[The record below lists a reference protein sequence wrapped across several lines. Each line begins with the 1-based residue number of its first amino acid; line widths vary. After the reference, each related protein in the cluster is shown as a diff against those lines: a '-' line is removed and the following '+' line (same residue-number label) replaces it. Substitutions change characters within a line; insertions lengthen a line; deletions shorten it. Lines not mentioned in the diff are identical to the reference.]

1 MRGPE
6 LPGRPA
12 PAAAIAAIGFVA
24 LFALY
29 TRSNGFPYIYHTDE
43 PGKVAQLVGGWRN
56 FHHPQLSMTATD
68 ALRSLGFYDRTP
80 QQAAVAGRMVSAA
93 FAALAVVALA
103 LTAYLLAG
111 PFAATAATLV
121 IGLEPSLFEAAHY
134 MKEDPALLLGIGG
147 TFLALTVYE
156 RKPTPGRAAGI
167 GLGCALA
174 ASGKYVGALMLAPG
188 LVALGHGSG
197 RRRVRLLAF
206 GLAFV
211 AVVVWVNHRAFAE
224 LPQAVGALRWELGRT
239 VGASAPSRPLPHPKA
254 WQAVA
259 LATPPAVWLF
269 LAVFY
274 LSLLAPG
281 GRRPPWP
288 ALALFPPA
296 YLLVLSFTPKANARY
311 VLPILAVCRLL
322 AVLGAAWLVAWV
334 PPGRRRGAEQAV
346 AFLLLTWVLVRPD
359 IRAVRHLRREF
370 REDSRAELVAWI
382 AGHLPPDA
390 LIAEDRHARLGL
402 WDQVEGGPP
411 LRQRVLSA
419 HHRLPELG
427 TLDELR
433 ARGVGYLVLC
443 HEDYG
448 KLFRGGARPR
458 DAELRAF
465 YERVMREGQLLWE
478 GDEGEL
484 SYLHPGLRLVRI
496 GAAPDRATQAGGAP

>member
-1 MRGPE
+1 MRGPG
-6 LPGRPA
+6 LPGRQDL
-12 PAAAIAAIGFVA
+12 AAAALAAIGFAA

-43 PGKVAQLVGGWRN
+43 PGKVAQLIGGWRN
-56 FHHPQLSMTATD
+56 LHHPQLSIGATD

-111 PFAATAATLV
+111 LFAAAASMLLV
-121 IGLEPSLFEAAHY
+121 GLDPALFEAAHY
-134 MKEDPALLLGIGG
+134 MKEDPALLLGIGA
-147 TFLALTVYE
+147 TFLALAAYE
-156 RKPTPGRAAGI
+156 RKPTPGHAAGI

-174 ASGKYVGALMLAPG
+174 ASGKYVGAVMLLPG
-188 LVALGHGSG
+188 LAALGRGSG
-197 RRRVRLLAF
+197 RRLARFGAF

-211 AVVVWVNHRAFAE
+211 GVGLWVNQRAFEE
-224 LPQAVGALRWELGRT
+224 LPKAVGALRWELGRT
-239 VGASAPSRPLPHPKA
+239 VGASAPSRPLPHARA

-259 LATPPAVWLF
+259 LGTPPAVWVF

-274 LSLLAPG
+274 LSLLARG
-281 GRRPPWP
+281 GRRPPRP
-288 ALALFPPA
+288 ALALFPPL
-296 YLLVLSFTPKANARY
+296 YLLMLSFTAKTSGRY
-311 VLPILAVCRLL
+311 VLPILAVSRLL
-322 AVLGAAWLVAWV
+322 AVLGAAWLVAWA
-334 PPGRRRGAEQAV
+334 PAGRRRGAEEAV

-359 IRAVRHLRREF
+359 VRAVRHLEREF
-370 REDSRAELVAWI
+370 REDTRAEMVAWI
-382 AGHLPPDA
+382 GDHLPADA
-390 LIAEDRHARLGL
+390 LIAEDVHARLGL
-402 WDQVEGGPP
+402 WDQVEGGPR

-448 KLFRGGARPR
+448 KLFREGASTRALHK
-458 DAELRAF
+458 AELRAF

-478 GDEGEL
+478 GDEGDL
-484 SYLHPGLRLVRI
+484 SYIHPGLRLYRI
-496 GAAPDRATQAGGAP
+496 GGKTP